1 MILNSKLIFKRD
13 YLILPI
19 LSVMYFLTVKE
30 VLPTTT
36 YLISALL
43 VSFYFF
49 PIKLFLGSELMK
61 SSNKRKII
69 VLLSYFVISNI
80 VALTIVAT
88 YSVDFGFI
96 RIAILIYSFLNIAF
110 LFYFHFTE
118 SGSYNF
124 ILACCTVLLTSA
136 VVGV

>member
-49 PIKLFLGSELMK
+49 PIKLFLGIELMK

-80 VALTIVAT
+80 VALTILAI

>member
-61 SSNKRKII
+61 FSNKRKII

-80 VALTIVAT
+80 VALTILAI